1 MFCENMFVKKLALLG
16 VAIAVLSAPP
26 ALAQKQYGPG
36 TSDTEIKIGQTIAY
50 SGPASAYG
58 TLGKV
63 EAAYFKWLNETK
75 GGINGRKITFI
86 SRDDGY
92 SPPKAVENVRGLVES
107 DEVALIFGVLGTPLN
122 MAIRPYLNKQGVPQ
136 LFVAAGSSAL
146 NDPAHF
152 PWTMGWQPNLRDEAK
167 FYARHLLAHNPKPK
181 VGVLYQNDD
190 FGKDLLNGLKE
201 GLGEDADKMIVSAQN
216 FQSTDPTID
225 SQMVIL
231 QNSGA
236 DALFLFTYAKQA
248 AQAISKMS
256 DLKWKPETYLHLGAA
271 SVGATFKPA
280 GLDKSIGIM
289 SAGFMKD
296 VTDPKWANDPDVKT
310 WTEWMKANMPG
321 ADLNDSLTAAG
332 YSFAQTLEQVLRQCG
347 DNLTRENIMKQ
358 AANLHDFR
366 VGLLLPNS
374 RINTSPTDLPR
385 RHLYAAAALQR
396 RQLGRREVGLRVP
409 SATCALARLRGRAD
423 QASRNDSKS
432 YSLPALKAALGTVRT
447 RLFARWPFIQRTP
460 GADERRGTAPADIM
474 KASINRSKSPSDG
487 FPIQFLAIPQRM
499 V

>member
-1 MFCENMFVKKLALLG
+1 MFVQKLARFG
-16 VAIAVLSAPP
+16 AAVAVLSAPP

-122 MAIRPYLNKQGVPQ
+122 MAIRPYLNTQGVPQ

-190 FGKDLLNGLKE
+190 FGKDLLAGLKE
-201 GLGEDADKMIVSAQN
+201 GLGEDADNMIVSAQN

-236 DALFLFTYAKQA
+236 EALFLFTYAKQA

-280 GLDKSIGIM
+280 GLDKSTGIM

-296 VTDPKWANDPDVKT
+296 VTDPKWAGDPDVKA

-332 YSFAQTLEQVLRQCG
+332 YSFGQTMEQVLRQCG

-366 VGLLLPNS
+366 VGLLLP
-374 RINTSPTDLPR
+374 
-385 RHLYAAAALQR
+385 
-396 RQLGRREVGLRVP
+396 
-409 SATCALARLRGRAD
+409 
-423 QASRNDSKS
+423 
-432 YSLPALKAALGTVRT
+432 
-447 RLFARWPFIQRTP
+447 
-460 GADERRGTAPADIM
+460 APAGTM
-474 KASINRSKSPSDG
+474 
-487 FPIQFLAIPQRM
+487 
-499 V
+499 

>member
-1 MFCENMFVKKLALLG
+1 MSVRGIILAGAALALL
-16 VAIAVLSAPP
+16 ASP

-36 TSDTEIKIGQTIAY
+36 VSDTEIKVGQSIAY

-58 TLGKV
+58 VLGKT
-63 EAAYFKWLNETK
+63 EAAYFKWLNDTK

-92 SPPKAVENVRGLVES
+92 SPPKAVENVRSLVEG

-136 LFVAAGSSAL
+136 LFVAAGTSAL

-152 PWTMGWQPNLRDEAK
+152 PWSMGWQPNLRDEAK

-181 VGVLYQNDD
+181 VAVLYQNDD

-248 AQAISKMS
+248 AQAISKMY

-280 GLDKSIGIM
+280 GLDKSVGIM

-296 VTDPKWANDPDVKT
+296 VTDPKWAGDPDVKT
-310 WTEWMKANMPG
+310 WTEWMKASMPG
-321 ADLNDSLTAAG
+321 GDLNDALNAAG
-332 YSFAQTLEQVLRQCG
+332 YSSAQTLEQVLKQCG
-347 DNLTRENIMKQ
+347 DNLTRDNIMKQ
-358 AANLHDFR
+358 AASLKDFTPDT
-366 VGLLLPNS
+366 LLPGVKV
-374 RINTSPTDLPR
+374 NTSATDFAPIE
-385 RHLYAAAALQR
+385 
-396 RQLGRREVGLRVP
+396 QLRMMQFKGGKWDFFGDVI
-409 SATCALARLRGRAD
+409 SAETG
-423 QASRNDSKS
+423 
-432 YSLPALKAALGTVRT
+432 G
-447 RLFARWPFIQRTP
+447 
-460 GADERRGTAPADIM
+460 
-474 KASINRSKSPSDG
+474 
-487 FPIQFLAIPQRM
+487 
-499 V
+499 

>member
-1 MFCENMFVKKLALLG
+1 MPGKVTARAAHRLANPGPFTHTCPTTKKSWRKSMFMKKSGLLG
-16 VAIAVLSAPP
+16 AAIAVLLAQP

-36 TSDTEIKIGQTIAY
+36 VSDTEIRIGQTIAY

-63 EAAYFKWLNETK
+63 EAAYFKWLNDTK

-86 SRDDGY
+86 SRDDAY
-92 SPPKAVENVRGLVES
+92 SPAKAVENVRSLVEG

-152 PWTMGWQPNLRDEAK
+152 PWSMGWQPNLRDEAK
-167 FYARHLLAHNPKPK
+167 FYAKNLLAHHPNPKI
-181 VGVLYQNDD
+181 GVLYQNDD
-190 FGKDLLNGLKE
+190 FGKDLVAGLKE

-231 QNSGA
+231 QSSGA
-236 DALFLFTYAKQA
+236 DSLFLFTYAKQA

-280 GLDKSIGIM
+280 GLDKSTGIM

-296 VTDPKWANDPDVKT
+296 VTDPKWADDPDVKT
-310 WTEWMKANMPG
+310 WTAWMNANMPG

-332 YSFAQTLEQVLRQCG
+332 YSFGQTMEQVLRQCG
-347 DNLTRENIMKQ
+347 DDLTRENIMKQ
-358 AANLHDFR
+358 AANLRDFR
-366 VGLLLPNS
+366 VGLLLPAS
-374 RINTSPTDLPR
+374 RINTSATDYR
-385 RHLYAAAALQR
+385 VVTYMQLQR
-396 RQLGRREVGLRVP
+396 FNGASWDEV
-409 SATCALARLRGRAD
+409 
-423 QASRNDSKS
+423 K
-432 YSLPALKAALGTVRT
+432 
-447 RLFARWPFIQRTP
+447 
-460 GADERRGTAPADIM
+460 
-474 KASINRSKSPSDG
+474 
-487 FPIQFLAIPQRM
+487 
-499 V
+499 